1 MYISPAGFGHGLIPE
16 ACQEKIQQ
24 VGPVNN
30 VDLDHW
36 CGAVGPERGCHSGLE
51 GPKAVLKKQTSFP
64 PKFQC
69 QDLPPI

>member
-1 MYISPAGFGHGLIPE
+1 MYISPAVFVHGQRHARRKSDRL
-16 ACQEKIQQ
+16 
-24 VGPVNN
+24 GPVDN
-30 VDLDHW
+30 VDLYHW
-36 CGAVGPERGCHSGLE
+36 CGAVGAEGGCHSGLE